1 MIRLHIVL
9 VTKYRRKVLNEEML
23 AFLRSA
29 FAGILSGWRCGL
41 IEFGGEEDH
50 VHMLIDI
57 HPALN
62 ISTLINNLKSAS
74 SKRLRRQ
81 FAEHIKEF
89 YRKPVFWHRAY
100 YVGSVGDVSLEAVRN
115 YVGRQGAPDRPRK
128 RSNQSA

>member
-1 MIRLHIVL
+1 
-9 VTKYRRKVLNEEML
+9 
-23 AFLRSA
+23 
-29 FAGILSGWRCGL
+29 
-41 IEFGGEEDH
+41 
-50 VHMLIDI
+50 MLIDI

-74 SKRLRRQ
+74 SKRLRRR

-100 YVGSVGDVSLEAVRN
+100 YVGSVGDVSLEVVRN